1 MSLVNYEKLKIEV
14 IGTSVPKPLSG
25 TLSGHAAGE
34 PFDKHVY
41 SKIKEKFPNDTFRQ
55 YEYLNYLYMQ
65 NLDAIGYKAKH
76 TLFNSPTVMFLLSR
90 GKNATDKW
98 SIENPFEEKQND
110 TADILVVKDNYF
122 DIIDIKTRNLS
133 KNAQAPNIISSYKLA
148 QVCAIMLDNNEFES
162 FTINYFE
169 VEQSTCATSSPSK
182 NHHIVNL
189 FKANP
194 ENLYIN
200 WAAAMQIQFHVS
212 SLEQNFNGDMRDWA
226 IRYLTHFTTQARIR
240 ANDMIHKFVIPFEKY
255 IK

>member
-1 MSLVNYEKLKIEV
+1 
-14 IGTSVPKPLSG
+14 
-25 TLSGHAAGE
+25 
-34 PFDKHVY
+34 
-41 SKIKEKFPNDTFRQ
+41 
-55 YEYLNYLYMQ
+55 
-65 NLDAIGYKAKH
+65 
-76 TLFNSPTVMFLLSR
+76 
-90 GKNATDKW
+90 
-98 SIENPFEEKQND
+98 
-110 TADILVVKDNYF
+110 
-122 DIIDIKTRNLS
+122 
-133 KNAQAPNIISSYKLA
+133 
-148 QVCAIMLDNNEFES
+148 MLDNNEFES

-169 VEQSTCATSSPSK
+169 VDWILEYDNLVCKDT
-182 NHHIVNL
+182 HIVNL